1 MGETAGLSLS
11 GAAEGLISGV
21 SAGGE
26 DAVEAGEAA
35 GLLLPLL
42 PPALP
47 LVLALALGI
56 LPQPGSVIRG
66 SKEESRGEGST
77 HANLPAVC
85 FVTAAA
91 MPPFSLACFLS
102 FLEAG
107 RTVMVSSPLL
117 LGRVALVVR
126 TR

>member
-47 LVLALALGI
+47 LVLALGI